1 MDQEV
6 YYVDQTEAD
15 SRTFVHK
22 VYGWMFLALVI
33 TGFVAAYTVSSRTL
47 LNLVFGGRFNFY
59 GLILAEFGM
68 VIYLSRAIAKMSV
81 TAAMISFIAYSALN
95 GLTMS
100 VVFLVYT
107 QASIATTF
115 YVAGGTFGIMSLYG
129 YFSKADL
136 TSIGN
141 LMFMGLVGVII
152 ATILNIFLQSEGLYW
167 IITYVGI
174 AVFIGLTAYDTQKIK
189 KMSMMQMDGEMK
201 SKAAIMGALRLYLD
215 FINLFLLLLRLFG
228 RRR

>member
-1 MDQEV
+1 MEQEV
-6 YYVDQTEAD
+6 YYVDQTESE

-33 TGFVAAYTVSSRTL
+33 TGFVAAYTVSSRSL

-68 VIYLSRAIAKMSV
+68 VIYLSRAIAKMST
-81 TAAMISFIAYSALN
+81 TAAMISFVAYSILN

-115 YVAGGTFGIMSLYG
+115 MVAGGTFGIMSLYG

-152 ATILNIFLQSEGLYW
+152 ATILNIFLKSEGLYW

-189 KMSMMQMDGEMK
+189 KMSMMQMDGDVR
-201 SKAAIMGALRLYLD
+201 SKAAIMGALSLYLD

>member
-6 YYVDQTEAD
+6 YYVDQTAIE
-15 SRTFVHK
+15 SRTFINK
-22 VYGWMFLALVI
+22 VYGWMFLALLI
-33 TGFVAAYTVSSRTL
+33 TGIMAAYTVSSRTL

-68 VIYLSRAIAKMSV
+68 VIYLTRAIAKMST
-81 TAAMISFIAYSALN
+81 TAAMISFIAYSVLN

-100 VVFLVYT
+100 VIFLVYT

-115 YVAGGTFGIMSLYG
+115 FVAGGTFGIMSLYG

-152 ATILNIFLQSEGLYW
+152 ATILNIFLKSEGLYW

-189 KMSMMQMDGEMK
+189 KMSLMQMDGEMK
-201 SKAAIMGALRLYLD
+201 SKATIMGALRLYLD

>member
-1 MDQEV
+1 MNQEV
-6 YYVDQTEAD
+6 YYVEQSEVE
-15 SRTFVHK
+15 SRSFINK

-33 TGFVAAYTVSSRTL
+33 TGIVAAYTVSSRPL

-68 VIYLSRAIAKMSV
+68 VIYLTRAIAKMST
-81 TAAMISFIAYSALN
+81 TAAMIAFIAYSVLN

-100 VVFLVYT
+100 SIFLLYT

-115 YVAGGTFGIMSLYG
+115 FVAGGTFGIMSLYG

-152 ATILNIFLQSEGLYW
+152 ATILNIFLKSEGLYW

-189 KMSMMQMDGEMK
+189 KMSMMQMDGDVR
-201 SKAAIMGALRLYLD
+201 SKAAIMGALSLYLD
-215 FINLFLLLLRLFG
+215 FINLFLLMLRLFG